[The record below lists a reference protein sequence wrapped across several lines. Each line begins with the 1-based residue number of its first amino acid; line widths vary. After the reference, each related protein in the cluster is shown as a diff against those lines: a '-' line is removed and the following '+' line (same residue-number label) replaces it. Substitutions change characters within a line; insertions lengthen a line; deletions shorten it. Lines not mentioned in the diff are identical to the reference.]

1 MALLKTISFSKTV
14 NTVIEF
20 GRQNKFFQ
28 IKTPISFLFEK
39 LPQYFSSMIL
49 IEPEADATK
58 KK

>member
-1 MALLKTISFSKTV
+1 MALLKTISFSKTL

-28 IKTPISFLFEK
+28 INTPISFLFEK
-39 LPQYFSSMIL
+39 LPQYFFSMIL